1 MTQPVCHSI
10 VTSMRRPRQPNLK
23 RLRALMQKYEL
34 KGDDVAKR
42 LGVTTRRVYGWLSVG
57 QTTPIPTTKLQL
69 LELLLRSQASQLVPL
84 HSVAPPPKKKRAKR
98 TKKKPK
104 KGKLK

>member
-1 MTQPVCHSI
+1 
-10 VTSMRRPRQPNLK
+10 
-23 RLRALMQKYEL
+23 MQKYNL
-34 KGDDVAKR
+34 KGDDVARR

-69 LELLLRSQASQLVPL
+69 LELLLRSQESRPVGRALFSLI
-84 HSVAPPPKKKRAKR
+84 PPPKKKRAKR

-104 KGKLK
+104 SGRLK

>member
-1 MTQPVCHSI
+1 MT
-10 VTSMRRPRQPNLK
+10 RPKQAN
-23 RLRALMQKYEL
+23 LRALRSLMEKYGL
-34 KGDDVAKR
+34 KGDDVARR

-69 LELLLRSQASQLVPL
+69 LELLLRSQESGRVSRAMLSLTPL
-84 HSVAPPPKKKRAKR
+84 PKKKRAKR

>member
-1 MTQPVCHSI
+1 
-10 VTSMRRPRQPNLK
+10 
-23 RLRALMQKYEL
+23 MQKYDL
-34 KGDDVAKR
+34 KGDDVAQR

-57 QTTPIPTTKLQL
+57 QTAPIPTTKLQL
-69 LELLLRSQASQLVPL
+69 LGLLLRSQENGRVGGLAFRLVPTR
-84 HSVAPPPKKKRAKR
+84 KKKRVRR

>member
-1 MTQPVCHSI
+1 MT
-10 VTSMRRPRQPNLK
+10 RPKQANLK
-23 RLRALMQKYEL
+23 RLRALIQKYDL
-34 KGDDVAKR
+34 KGDDVARR

-69 LELLLRSQASQLVPL
+69 LDLLLRSQESERVGGLAFRLVPT
-84 HSVAPPPKKKRAKR
+84 PKKKRAKR

-104 KGKLK
+104 SGKPK

>member
-1 MTQPVCHSI
+1 MT
-10 VTSMRRPRQPNLK
+10 RPKQANLK
-23 RLRALMQKYEL
+23 CLRALMEKYDL
-34 KGDDVAKR
+34 KGDDVARR

-69 LELLLRSQASQLVPL
+69 LELLLRSQANQLVAL
-84 HSVAPPPKKKRAKR
+84 HSVAPSTKKKRAKR

>member
-1 MTQPVCHSI
+1 MK
-10 VTSMRRPRQPNLK
+10 RPKQANLK
-23 RLRALMQKYEL
+23 RLRALMKKYDL
-34 KGDDVAKR
+34 KGDDVAQR

-57 QTTPIPTTKLQL
+57 QITPIPTTKLQL
-69 LELLLRSQASQLVPL
+69 LELLLRSQESGRVGRLAFSLT
-84 HSVAPPPKKKRAKR
+84 PPPKKKRAKR

>member
-1 MTQPVCHSI
+1 ME
-10 VTSMRRPRQPNLK
+10 
-23 RLRALMQKYEL
+23 KYDL
-34 KGDDVAKR
+34 KGDDVARR

-69 LELLLRSQASQLVPL
+69 LELLLRSQESGRVGRPQLSLIPL
-84 HSVAPPPKKKRAKR
+84 PKKKRAKR
-98 TKKKPK
+98 TRKKRK